1 MTSGAAAQGTL
12 FDMAPAAP
20 KALTIRQPWASLIM
34 AGIKDV
40 ENRSKPTHFR
50 GTIAVHAG
58 KGVSAEG
65 MTAHGHLIEDYPAG
79 AIIGTVDIV
88 GCVRD
93 SGSEWAM
100 DGCWHWILANPRPCA
115 PVPAQG
121 ELSFWTPEPG
131 DWDAVLATLA

>member
-1 MTSGAAAQGTL
+1 MTGIQDVL
-12 FDMAPAAP
+12 FGDPDPEPAV

-40 ENRSKPTHFR
+40 ENRSKPTRFR

-58 KGVSAEG
+58 QGVSAEG
-65 MTAHGHLIEDYPAG
+65 MAAHGHLADSYPAG

-88 GCVRD
+88 DCVRD

-100 DGCWHWILANPRPCA
+100 DGHWHWILANPRPCA
-115 PVPAQG
+115 PVRADG
-121 ELSFWTPEPG
+121 KLSFWTPQP
-131 DWDAVLATLA
+131 DAWEQVLATLA